1 MSFDSLLGPLIGAS
15 AALTGVGLNEFIRRR
30 NRAES
35 FAQAIFSRRLEAFE
49 ALFHAMGNARRVFS
63 ASLGAPPSKRKEA
76 KDAIMHAGL
85 AIAELSDRLS
95 LYIEEVGLH
104 CTALWLDPPDI
115 LDIQDSTERE
125 AAISEFQREYQRAL
139 QMIRDLSGLSSVER
153 VFTSVSGAQVDSAVV
168 ARIRELQRELQNP

>member
-1 MSFDSLLGPLIGAS
+1 MSFESLIGPLIGAI

-49 ALFHAMGNARRVFS
+49 ALFQTMGTARRVFS
-63 ASLGAPPSKRKEA
+63 ESLEAPSCKRKEA
-76 KDAIMHAGL
+76 KDAIMQAGL
-85 AIAELSDRLS
+85 AIAELSDRYS

-115 LDIQDSTERE
+115 LDIKDPAERE
-125 AAISEFQREYQRAL
+125 AAISEFQREYQRTL

-153 VFTSVSGAQVDSAVV
+153 VFISVSGARVNSAVV
-168 ARIRELQRELQNP
+168 DRIRELQRELQSP